1 MIYFLT
7 LFALLLASPLPGVYV
22 VMIIIG
28 VLVVGGGFFILFKAW
43 QNRKKGE

>member
-7 LFALLLASPLPGVYV
+7 LFTLLLATPIPGAYV

-43 QNRKKGE
+43 QNRKKEK

>member
-7 LFALLLASPLPGVYV
+7 LFALLLATPIPGAYV

-28 VLVVGGGFFILFKAW
+28 VLIVGGGFFILFKAW
-43 QNRKKGE
+43 QHRKKGE